1 MFALIVVILCVLVF
15 IGSLIVLAHLSNN
28 KNMLSSRHTVELVM
42 GISGLLALIVFIV
55 GSVIVVP
62 TQQIAIMTR
71 FQKVTGEVFENGIH
85 FKLIIDTPVTMSLK
99 TQLFSD
105 DTTSA
110 SKDLQDVTAT
120 IAINYHLDESQAPS
134 TYRTIGKDYINV
146 IGNPIVQE
154 TVKEITAKYNAEEM
168 ITNREQVKSDIS
180 GALIS
185 RLQARGV
192 ICESVNITNFKFSDT
207 FTAAIEAKVAA
218 AQAIQTEQNTLLT
231 VQVKA
236 QEAAAAAQGQANAT
250 IAIATGQAEA
260 NKILGDSLTP
270 SILQYMYIQAI
281 KGNDKIVIPQ
291 GSFITIPSP

>member
-1 MFALIVVILCVLVF
+1 MFSLIVVILCVLVF
-15 IGSLIVLAHLSNN
+15 IGSLIVLTRLSG
-28 KNMLSSRHTVELVM
+28 KNMLSSRHTVEVVM
-42 GISGLLALIVFIV
+42 GISGLLALVVFLV
-55 GSVIVVP
+55 GSIIIVP
-62 TQQIAIMTR
+62 TQSIAIMTR
-71 FQKVTGEVFENGIH
+71 FQKVTGETFENGIH

-105 DTTSA
+105 PTTAA

-180 GALIS
+180 TALIS
-185 RLQARGV
+185 RLQERGV
-192 ICESVNITNFKFSDT
+192 ICESVNITNFQFSDT

-236 QEAAAAAQGQANAT
+236 QEAQAQATGQANAT
-250 IAIATGQAEA
+250 IAIASGQAEA

-281 KGNDKIVIPQ
+281 KSNDKIVIPE
-291 GSFITIPSP
+291 GSFVTLPTP